1 MRQALEKEE
10 NQDNKLIESNVLM
23 HFKIAQKLPAS
34 MFKRRFGVQWST
46 FKQML
51 KVLKQRW
58 RPQPKPGTKPK
69 LAIEDRILVCLEYWR
84 EYRTYFHIGS
94 SWGISE
100 STVCRIV
107 RWVEDQLSQTGQF
120 RLPGKKALVR
130 GFAVPEVVVIDVTES
145 PIERP
150 SRRQRAFYSGKK
162 KRHTLKSQVV
172 IDLKSGQILCTFFG
186 KGRRHDFKLYRAS
199 GVRFA
204 APTES
209 LHDRGYQGIQ
219 KLHRKSQLPHKKP
232 RGGQLSATQKAENRA
247 LARRRVRI
255 EQVNRCLKI
264 FRILA
269 ERYRN
274 RRRRFGLRCNL
285 IAALYNYEQAHS
297 TAQG

>member
-1 MRQALEKEE
+1 M
-10 NQDNKLIESNVLM
+10 N
-23 HFKIAQKLPAS
+23 FKIAQKLPAS
-34 MFKRRFGVQWST
+34 QFKRRFGVKLLT
-46 FKQML
+46 FKHL
-51 KVLKQRW
+51 VKVLKPRW
-58 RPQPKPGTKPK
+58 RPHLKPGAKPK
-69 LAIEDRILVCLEYWR
+69 LGLEDRILVCLEYWR

-94 SWGISE
+94 SWGVSE

-107 RWVEDQLSQTGQF
+107 RWVEDYLNLSGQF
-120 RLPGKKALVR
+120 RLPGKKSLVR
-130 GFAVPEVVVIDVTES
+130 GFQVPEVVVMDVTES

-150 SRRQRAFYSGKK
+150 KRRQRAFYSGKK

-172 IDLKSGQILCTFFG
+172 IDLQSGQILCTFFG

-204 APTES
+204 CQTES
-209 LHDRGYQGIQ
+209 LQDRGYQGIQ
-219 KLHRKSQLPHKKP
+219 KLHRNTQLPHKKP
-232 RGGQLSATQKAENRA
+232 RGRQLTASQKAENRA
-247 LARRRVRI
+247 LACRRVRI

-285 IAALYNYEQAHS
+285 IASLYNYEQAQS
-297 TAQG
+297 AA